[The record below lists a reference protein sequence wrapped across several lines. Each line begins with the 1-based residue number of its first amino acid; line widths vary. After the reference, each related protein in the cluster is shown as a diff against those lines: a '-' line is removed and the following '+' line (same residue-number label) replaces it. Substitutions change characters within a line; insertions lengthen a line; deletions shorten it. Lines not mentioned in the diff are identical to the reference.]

1 MKTNQDRE
9 REKKW
14 KYNIWNS
21 WKTSWNLVQDVFR
34 IIIYRILSFR
44 FFFASFFLIRC
55 VRLCALRLA
64 CEFAVEWQ
72 RKQIVQWLFL
82 NELRTIFIIIFFL
95 FGKFYNGNEFEASF
109 VSAHSLFF
117 KTKETKNSFRK
128 SPDRISHLMKS
139 RRSDQRVE
147 KTTFVHIGQH
157 PLCAI
162 SLVHKISNVRKLL
175 RTVWLD
181 VHSKII

>member
-82 NELRTIFIIIFFL
+82 NELRTIFIIIFFCL
-95 FGKFYNGNEFEASF
+95 VNFTMEMSLKQVSCLPIRCFSKQKKQKTVFENRPIEF
-109 VSAHSLFF
+109 H
-117 KTKETKNSFRK
+117 
-128 SPDRISHLMKS
+128 IWW
-139 RRSDQRVE
+139 RVE
-147 KTTFVHIGQH
+147 E
-157 PLCAI
+157 AI
-162 SLVHKISNVRKLL
+162 SEWKKQHLFTLANIHYAPSV
-175 RTVWLD
+175 
-181 VHSKII
+181 